1 MLPPSPLTVPDVR
14 ISRIR
19 FFAEELRSGGVPVTD
34 LRGGEWMGCEED
46 TEVAPEEPLGAC
58 SPFQPFPPDPCDLLG
73 IPLQLP
79 HVPRDCVV
87 GIVTSQLRGQ
97 HGVLIEDRPVAV
109 GPAPVVDRDQRA
121 RAGLWPSFAA
131 PRFCPSAI

>member
-34 LRGGEWMGCEED
+34 LRGGGWMGCEED
-46 TEVAPEEPLGAC
+46 TEGAPEERLRAC

-97 HGVLIEDRPVAV
+97 HGVLIEDRPVAA
-109 GPAPVVDRDQRA
+109 GPGTVVDRDQRA
-121 RAGLWPSFAA
+121 GEPAFGRRLPHHVFALL
-131 PRFCPSAI
+131 